1 VGHRLPIREEL
12 AMWTDVLHIL
22 PWALVACAITVA
34 IELGVLALLRGR
46 SVAVNIAAL
55 VAVPILSVLAFVV
68 SISGFMFTTQ
78 LRWTAV
84 TCGLIA
90 IAVVPAAAI
99 LGRRIAIA
107 GMTAETERATERA
120 AESSR
125 RELVAWVSHDLRT
138 PLAGIR
144 AMTEALEDAVVVDP
158 REIADYA
165 RRINSESIR
174 LSSMVDDLFELS
186 KINAGALSLHFH
198 DIALEGLVA
207 DAMESTAPSARKR
220 GVLLNARADGGWPTV
235 SGSDAELTRVLRNL
249 LVNAVRH
256 SPEDGSVT
264 LLAGVDGGEAW
275 MAVQDSCGG
284 IPEPDLPKVFDVAFR
299 GMQARSPMPDAAGAG
314 LGLAIA
320 RGLVEAHGGRIAV
333 ENYGGG
339 CRFEVRLPVAA

>member
-1 VGHRLPIREEL
+1 
-12 AMWTDVLHIL
+12 MWTDVLHIL
-22 PWALVACAITVA
+22 PWAMVACVITVA

-55 VAVPILSVLAFVV
+55 VAIPILSVLAFVV

-90 IAVVPAAAI
+90 VAVVPAAAL

-107 GMTAETERATERA
+107 GMSAETERATERA

-144 AMTEALEDAVVVDP
+144 AMSEALEDAVVVDP
-158 REIADYA
+158 QEIADYA
-165 RRINSESIR
+165 RRINTESIR
-174 LSSMVDDLFELS
+174 LSDMVDDLFELS
-186 KINAGALSLHFH
+186 KINAGALKLHFH
-198 DIALEGLVA
+198 DIAVEGLVA

-220 GVLLNARADGGWPTV
+220 RVVLNARADGGWPTV

-256 SPEDGSVT
+256 TPEDGAVT

-284 IPEPDLPKVFDVAFR
+284 IAEPDLPKVFDVAFR
-299 GMQARSPMPDAAGAG
+299 GSQARSPMPDAAGAG

-333 ENYGGG
+333 QNHGDG

>member
-1 VGHRLPIREEL
+1 
-12 AMWTDVLHIL
+12 MWTDVLHIL
-22 PWALVACAITVA
+22 PWAMVACVITVA

-55 VAVPILSVLAFVV
+55 VAIPILSVLAFVV

-90 IAVVPAAAI
+90 VAVVPAAAL

-144 AMTEALEDAVVVDP
+144 AMSEALEDAVVVDP
-158 REIADYA
+158 QEIADYA
-165 RRINSESIR
+165 RRINTESIR
-174 LSSMVDDLFELS
+174 LSDMVDDLFELS
-186 KINAGALSLHFH
+186 KINAGALKLHFH
-198 DIALEGLVA
+198 DIAVEGLVA

-220 GVLLNARADGGWPTV
+220 RVVLNARADGGWPTV

-256 SPEDGSVT
+256 TPEDGAVT

-284 IPEPDLPKVFDVAFR
+284 IAEPDLPKVFDVAFR
-299 GMQARSPMPDAAGAG
+299 GSQARSPMPDAAGAG

-333 ENYGGG
+333 QNHGDG